1 MDTAIIVAIVALV
14 STIVGATIG
23 AATTYVLA
31 ARRERVDRQIERRNH
46 AIEVKRAARLLDLE
60 LRKAQALA
68 DIAINKRSWVV
79 DVGLSTEAWEK
90 YAGVAAPD
98 LSDAAWNAVTI
109 AFLAIEHIEGAR
121 AFYQASVLNDRPISD
136 NTAGTI
142 APMLRDVT
150 LGREALAPF
159 ARNDPPF
166 REAVGP
172 MADQGPAV
180 VKAYADMKRHA
191 DYVTAETRQLTAKVT
206 EATALQTDAS
216 TRKVLSESRGLMTAT
231 SLFQEHVGN
240 LIFPSR
246 PLSPE
251 VTEATLMA
259 VRQGFIKAFEQ
270 VNAETKR
277 RVDSAEATIKSV
289 GAEKQNVLEEPSGD

>member
-31 ARRERVDRQIERRNH
+31 ARRERVDREIESCNH

-60 LRKAQALA
+60 LHKAQALA
-68 DIAINKRSWVV
+68 DIATGKRYWVADAV
-79 DVGLSTEAWEK
+79 LSTDAWQK
-90 YAGVAAPD
+90 YGGVIAPD
-98 LSDAAWNAVTI
+98 LSNVAWRAVAI
-109 AFLAIEHIEGAR
+109 AFLGVEHIEAAK
-121 AFYQASVLNDRPISD
+121 AFYQAGVLHDSPISD
-136 NTAGTI
+136 NIAGTI
-142 APMLRDVT
+142 APMVTDVT

-159 ARNDPPF
+159 VYGDDPHF
-166 REAVGP
+166 REAAGP
-172 MADQGPAV
+172 MVDQAPAV

-191 DYVTAETRQLTAKVT
+191 DYVAAETRQLTAKVA

-216 TRKVLSESRGLMTAT
+216 ARRVLDESRGLMTAT
-231 SLFQEHVGN
+231 SAFQLHVGN

-246 PLSPE
+246 PLSPG

-259 VRQGFIKAFEQ
+259 ARQGFIKAFEQ

-277 RVDSAEATIKSV
+277 HLDSIQGTTKSV
-289 GAEKQNVLEEPSGD
+289 EAGELNVLEDNC